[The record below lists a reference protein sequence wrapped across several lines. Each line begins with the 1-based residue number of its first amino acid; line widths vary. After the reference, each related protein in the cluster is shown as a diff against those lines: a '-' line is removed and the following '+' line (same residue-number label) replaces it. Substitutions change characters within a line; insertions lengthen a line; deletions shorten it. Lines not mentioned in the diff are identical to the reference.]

1 MSRKQRIFELIDA
14 NRAKENS
21 WAQWIDF
28 LIMSL
33 IVLSVLGIILES
45 FAGVQQQLGGVLRG
59 FEIFTILVFTLEY
72 LLRIWTAD
80 LKFPHLSPHL
90 ARIKFVTSTIGL
102 IDLIAILPFYLPFF
116 LKFDLRFIRLLRI
129 VRLLRIFKLNRYTSA
144 LNMVA
149 RVFYEKRIELGIT
162 FMVTCILLLLSSALM
177 YNLENESQP
186 EAFPNIIAT
195 FWWAIATLTTVGYGD
210 VYPIT
215 GMGKFMGGIIALLG
229 VGLVALP
236 TGIISAGFIEKVEG
250 KESPDRGPESS
261 EQVRYCPYCGER
273 LPH

>member
-1 MSRKQRIFELIDA
+1 MIMNRKRRIFELIDA
-14 NRAKENS
+14 NRDKDHT

-28 LIMSL
+28 FIMGLIL
-33 IVLSVLGIILES
+33 LSVVGIILES
-45 FAGVQQQLGGVLRG
+45 FSDVQARYGRILQS
-59 FEIFTILVFTLEY
+59 FEIFTILIFTLEY

-80 LKFPHLSPHL
+80 LKYPHLKPRT
-90 ARIKFVTSTIGL
+90 ARFRFMTSTIGL

-116 LKFDLRFIRLLRI
+116 LKIDLRFVRVLRI

-149 RVFYEKRIELGIT
+149 RVFTEKRIELGIT
-162 FMVTCILLLLSSALM
+162 FLVTCILLLLSSALM
-177 YNLENESQP
+177 YHLEHEEQP
-186 EAFPNIIAT
+186 ENFPNIIAT

-210 VYPIT
+210 VYPTT
-215 GMGKFMGGIIALLG
+215 GMGQFVGGIIALLG

-236 TGIISAGFIEKVEG
+236 TGIISAGFIEKVER
-250 KESPDRGPESS
+250 KEERTETLS
-261 EQVRYCPYCGER
+261 YCPHCGKK